1 MENKNFISNIS
12 KILNLFIKPI
22 KNTYHLDNKKAIV
35 NKKNDKRFNNHGY
48 SLFFLMG
55 IILKYL

>member
-22 KNTYHLDNKKAIV
+22 KNTYHLDNKKAIIDI
-35 NKKNDKRFNNHGY
+35 K
-48 SLFFLMG
+48 L
-55 IILKYL
+55 